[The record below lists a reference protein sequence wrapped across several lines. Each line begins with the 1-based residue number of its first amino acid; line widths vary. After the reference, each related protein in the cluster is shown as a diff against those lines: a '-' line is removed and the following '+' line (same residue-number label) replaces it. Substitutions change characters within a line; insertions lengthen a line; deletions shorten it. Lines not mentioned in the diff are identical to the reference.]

1 MTVDQQPL
9 PTNIQ
14 PYEEYARTADA
25 MVAFWNKVTHFIP
38 PEGES
43 QESRGTV
50 LELPVDYIELADQYG
65 ADALQILQHPKLLK
79 SWANSPST
87 AIQLRRGL
95 VFQALS
101 ALATINALDTVR
113 GNTRWRDGFHRRSG
127 QSSSETNHTV
137 IGTPEESLFMA
148 LVVDAHKDATA
159 YVERE
164 SLGEQFSQP
173 LQQLVDLNTLHRAQE
188 LQQLILEYTARNGHA
203 PQTSLEMQ
211 ELATIA
217 RVKFPPLATK
227 QLDEKSRTQNAA
239 ATEQTQIKAWKT
251 AVANARRFRD
261 VVDSITRLD
270 SAKKAAVKRYYQT
283 LAEQNETVLPDSMRL
298 ENKENTRENGTPF
311 EQQLAI
317 DLGYGIPSPT
327 EDHPQR
333 MIASSEGITAAR
345 KLLIGL
351 KADFMN
357 ALSQPSL

>member
-1 MTVDQQPL
+1 MSKDQQPL
-9 PTNIQ
+9 PSNILQ
-14 PYEEYARTADA
+14 QEEYARIADA

-38 PEGES
+38 PKGES
-43 QESRGTV
+43 QETRGTV

-65 ADALQILQHPKLLK
+65 ADALQILQQPELLK

-101 ALATINALDTVR
+101 AQATANALDTVR
-113 GNTRWRDGFHRRSG
+113 GNTEWRNGFHRRSG
-127 QSSSETNHTV
+127 KSTSEKNHTV
-137 IGTPEESLFMA
+137 IQTPEESMFMS
-148 LVVDAHKDATA
+148 LVVDAHHDATA

-164 SLGEQFSQP
+164 SQGEQFSQP
-173 LQQLVDLNTLHRAQE
+173 LQQLVEQNTLHRARE
-188 LQQLILEYTARNGHA
+188 LQQLILDYAARNGHE
-203 PQTSLEMQ
+203 PQTSLEIQ
-211 ELATIA
+211 QLATIA
-217 RVKFPPLATK
+217 RGKFPPLEK
-227 QLDEKSRTQNAA
+227 MQLDEKSRTQNAA

-261 VVDSITRLD
+261 VVDSISRLD
-270 SAKKAAVKRYYQT
+270 STKKAAVKSYYQA
-283 LAEQNETVLPDSMRL
+283 LAEQDETVLPDEMKL
-298 ENKENTRENGTPF
+298 ENKEETRKNGTRF

-317 DLGYGIPSPT
+317 DLGYGNLSPT
-327 EDHPQR
+327 EDNPQR
-333 MIASSEGITAAR
+333 MITSSEGITAAR